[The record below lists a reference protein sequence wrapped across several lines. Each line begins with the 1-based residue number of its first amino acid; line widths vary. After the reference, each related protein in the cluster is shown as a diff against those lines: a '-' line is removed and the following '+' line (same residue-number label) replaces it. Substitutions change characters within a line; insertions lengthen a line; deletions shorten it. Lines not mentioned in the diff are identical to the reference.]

1 MASTQET
8 TTRET
13 NTAAQ
18 QHLGELL
25 NAGDIDRIDEV
36 FASDVLDHDKA
47 PDQGDGVEGTKGF
60 FRTLTAAFPD
70 AHLEVDQLV
79 ADEENVVIAYR
90 LSGTHQGDFQGVPA
104 TGRHVEVRGVQVGR
118 FADGKIVERWGAT
131 DELGILRQLGAQ
143 ISAPETVHSIAQE
156 DQPVLTERQ
165 DCFDTDDTGTT
176 SGATS
181 AAGSAQSPLDVREA
195 DSEYEAGA
203 HR

>member
-1 MASTQET
+1 MASTRET
-8 TTRET
+8 NTRET

-18 QHLGELL
+18 QHLGELI
-25 NAGDIDRIDEV
+25 NAGEIDRIDEV
-36 FASDVLDHDKA
+36 FAADVLDHDKA
-47 PDQGDGVEGTKGF
+47 PEQGEGVEGTKGF
-60 FRTLTAAFPD
+60 FRTLSSAFPD

-79 ADEENVVIAYR
+79 ADEDNVVIAYR

-104 TGRHVEVRGVQVGR
+104 TGKRVEVRGVQVGR

-143 ISAPETVHSIAQE
+143 VTAPETVHSIAQG
-156 DQPVLTERQ
+156 DQPVMTERQ
-165 DCFDTDDTGTT
+165 DGFDVDGVPGTAIAATG
-176 SGATS
+176 SGRAN
-181 AAGSAQSPLDVREA
+181 

>member
-1 MASTQET
+1 MAS
-8 TTRET
+8 TRET

-25 NAGDIDRIDEV
+25 NAGEIDRIDEV
-36 FASDVLDHDKA
+36 FAADVLDHDKA
-47 PDQGDGVEGTKGF
+47 PDQGEGVEGTKGF

-79 ADEENVVIAYR
+79 ADEDNVVIAYR

-104 TGRHVEVRGVQVGR
+104 TGKRVEARGVQVGR

-143 ISAPETVHSIAQE
+143 ISAPETVHSIAQG
-156 DQPVLTERQ
+156 DQPVMTERQ
-165 DCFDTDDTGTT
+165 DGFDDDIRDTATAATG
-176 SGATS
+176 SGRAN
-181 AAGSAQSPLDVREA
+181 
-195 DSEYEAGA
+195 DSEYQAGA